1 MSNGTGSEALTAKL
15 RAMYGK
21 RLTQQNYRELIRKQN
36 VFEIASYIK
45 QQTSYA
51 DALRDVNENSVHR
64 GQLENNLRQQLFFE
78 YTKTL
83 HYIRKEDMDFY
94 DFFLIRMEID
104 EILSCCRFLNAGRQ
118 GEYLFSLPSYFA
130 KHAKFDL
137 FGLAKVKS
145 YRDLL
150 ALLENTPYAAI
161 LRKFD
166 PEAEDRTDSIRLEN
180 EFNRYYYAHVFSVA
194 DKYFSGDVLREIRDA
209 FGIEAD
215 MTNISLIVRL
225 KKYFKKDSAYIRPLL
240 LPFTGQLKKAELTA
254 MAEAPDG
261 DGVEQVLLHSK
272 YGRTLAAGDYDY
284 IEKFAEHVIYDY
296 NRRLLAFTQS
306 SPVGVVAYLN
316 LKRIELENLISI
328 IEGVRY
334 GQSPAEI
341 EKVVVGVSG

>member
-1 MSNGTGSEALTAKL
+1 MSIGTNSEALTAKL
-15 RAMYGK
+15 HAMYGK

-64 GQLENNLRQQLFFE
+64 GQLESNLRQQLFLE

-83 HYIRKEDMDFY
+83 HYIRKEDIDFY

-130 KHAKFDL
+130 KHATFDL

-145 YRDLL
+145 YRELLTLL
-150 ALLENTPYAAI
+150 ANTPYAPI
-161 LRKFD
+161 LRQFD
-166 PEAEDRTDSIRLEN
+166 PEAEDRADSIRLEN
-180 EFNRYYYAHVFSVA
+180 EFYRYYYGHVFSVA
-194 DKYFSGDVLREIRDA
+194 GRYFSGEVLQEIRSA
-209 FGIEAD
+209 FGMEVD
-215 MTNISLIVRL
+215 MSNISLIVRL
-225 KKYFKKDSAYIRPLL
+225 KKYFNKDSRYIRPLL
-240 LPFTGQLKKAELTA
+240 LPFSGSLKPAELTA
-254 MAEAPDG
+254 MAEAPDIA
-261 DGVEQVLLHSK
+261 GVEQALLRTA
-272 YGRTLAAGDYDY
+272 YGRALAAGSFDY
-284 IEKFAEHVIYDY
+284 IEKFAKQVVYDY

-306 SPVGVVAYLN
+306 SPVAVVAYLN
-316 LKRIELENLISI
+316 LKRIELQNLISI

-334 GQSPAEI
+334 GQPPAEI